1 MTGSARIS
9 CPAILPDTPT
19 AHTYS
24 IVARDPISGEIGVAV
39 QSHWFSVGST
49 VSWAEAGAGAVATQA
64 FADPGYGKM
73 GVELMRAG
81 QSAPDTLA
89 KLLASDRKRE
99 IRQVA
104 MVDAQGRVAVHTG
117 QATIPEAGHETGDGF
132 SVQANMMLKATV
144 WPAMAEAFR
153 TASGDL
159 AERMLAALEAA
170 EREGGDVRGRQ
181 SAAMLV
187 VRRTPTGLAWL
198 DRTFDIRVDDHPEP
212 LAELKRLMRVQ
223 RAYGHKM
230 AGDSAFAKGDVERGT
245 LEYEQA
251 RSLVPDN
258 LEFPFWHAVA
268 LLSLGRMEQATESF
282 REVFAR
288 DGNWAILGV
297 RMARSGLMPCD
308 TATAERVMAQ
318 AARGAD
324 PEGIGAPRP

>member
-1 MTGSARIS
+1 MDRCDRIS
-9 CPAILPDTPT
+9 YPEMLA

-24 IVARDPISGEIGVAV
+24 IVARDASSGEMGVAV

-49 VSWAEAGAGAVATQA
+49 VSWAEAGVGAVATQA

-73 GVELMRAG
+73 GLDMMRAG
-81 QSAPDTLA
+81 HRAPDALA
-89 KLLASDRKRE
+89 RLLASDRKRE

-117 QATIPEAGHETGDGF
+117 QATIPEAGHEVGDGF
-132 SVQANMMLKATV
+132 SVQANMMLKDTV
-144 WPAMAEAFR
+144 WPAMAAAFR
-153 TASGDL
+153 SASGNL
-159 AERMLAALEAA
+159 ADRMLVALEAA

-181 SAAMLV
+181 SAALV
-187 VRRTPTGLAWL
+187 MVRRMPTGLAWL
-198 DRTFDIRVDDHPEP
+198 DRILDLRVDDNPEP
-212 LAELKRLMRVQ
+212 LKELRRLVRVQ

-230 AGDSAFAKGDVERGT
+230 AGDSAFANGEVERGT

-268 LLSLGRMEQATESF
+268 LLSFGRMEQAAETF

-288 DGNWAILGV
+288 DRNWAILGA

-308 TATAERVMAQ
+308 TPTAERVISE
-318 AARGAD
+318 AAGESS
-324 PEGIGAPRP
+324 PQGTGAPRP